1 MLMSRPILLLGG
13 ASYSIYLVHDVV
25 LGIAVK
31 LTGSAKHGFAYDLM
45 KLVLLLTAVLL
56 ISLVLYAYYEAPARK
71 WLRGLWRKA
80 AITGCASGGL
90 ASFLKVRPW
99 FPCLEAFF
107 EFGRRQVEPH
117 SP

>member
-1 MLMSRPILLLGG
+1 MNFALAPTAALLVFCGARYKNCGIARADVAPHSSLRW

-71 WLRGLWRKA
+71 WLRGLWRKRPSPA
-80 AITGCASGGL
+80 ALAGASP
-90 ASFLKVRPW
+90 AS
-99 FPCLEAFF
+99 
-107 EFGRRQVEPH
+107 
-117 SP
+117 